1 MTLRLGM
8 TIDIEASQPITF
20 SPPRWLRNPHIQ
32 SIVSSTLPRKLLVK
46 RKAKTM
52 LSNTQQEII
61 QCSDNIRLLGE
72 YSHNAESNK
81 LLIMLHGWEGCI
93 ESNYMLSVSAH
104 MYSQGYSIFR
114 LNLRDHGN
122 SSHLNQQP
130 YNSARLEEIL
140 DAMEQIQYRHP
151 HHDNFLVGFSLGGN
165 FSLRVAVN
173 AHRRKCHFKK
183 IIAVCPVISPS
194 HTMHSLATGL
204 PLYHNHFVSL
214 WKNSLLKKL
223 KYFPEL
229 GYQENLKQL
238 STLQA
243 MNEYF
248 IPNLTDYDTLAAYYD
263 AYSVGGNYL
272 QELSIPT
279 HIVTSAD
286 DPVVLCEDLNLINSL
301 SSNLNVEITQYGGHC
316 AFIENMT
323 LDSWIDRRITQL
335 LQH

>member
-1 MTLRLGM
+1 MT
-8 TIDIEASQPITF
+8 TDTDTNQPILF
-20 SPPRWLRNPHIQ
+20 SPPRWLQNPHIQ

-52 LSNTQQEII
+52 LANTRQEII

-72 YSHNAESNK
+72 YSHNDTNDK

-114 LNLRDHGN
+114 LNLRDHGK
-122 SSHLNQQP
+122 SSHLNERP
-130 YNSARLEEIL
+130 YNSARLIEIL
-140 DAMEQIQYRHP
+140 DAMDEIQRRHP
-151 HHDNFLVGFSLGGN
+151 HHDNYLAGFSLGGN
-165 FSLRVAVN
+165 FSLRIAAN
-173 AHRRKCHFKK
+173 AHLRDYSFKK

-214 WKNSLLKKL
+214 WKKSLLNKL
-223 KYFPEL
+223 EHFPALDYE
-229 GYQENLKQL
+229 ENLKQL

-248 IPNLTDYDTLAAYYD
+248 IPNLTDYDTLPAYYD
-263 AYSVGGNYL
+263 AYSVSGNFL
-272 QELSIPT
+272 QGLSTDT
-279 HIVTSAD
+279 HIITSAD
-286 DPVVLCEDLNLINSL
+286 DPVVLCEDLDLIRSPC
-301 SSNLNVEITQYGGHC
+301 SNLKVEITQYGGHC
-316 AFIENMT
+316 AFIENIT
-323 LDSWIDRRITQL
+323 LDSWIDKRISQL
-335 LQH
+335 LQN

>member
-1 MTLRLGM
+1 MT
-8 TIDIEASQPITF
+8 TDTDTNQPITF
-20 SPPRWLRNPHIQ
+20 CPPRWLRNPHIQ

-52 LSNTQQEII
+52 LSNTRQEII

-72 YSHNAESNK
+72 YSHNNANDK

-104 MYSQGYSIFR
+104 MYSQGYSVFR

-122 SSHLNQQP
+122 SSHLNERP
-130 YNSARLEEIL
+130 YNSARLIEIL
-140 DAMEQIQYRHP
+140 DAMEEIQRRHP
-151 HHDNFLVGFSLGGN
+151 HLDNYLAGFSLGGN
-165 FSLRVAVN
+165 FSLRIAAN
-173 AHRRKCHFKK
+173 AYRRKCSFKK

-194 HTMHSLATGL
+194 HTMDSLATGL

-214 WKNSLLKKL
+214 WKNSLLNKL
-223 KYFPEL
+223 EHFPAL
-229 GYQENLKQL
+229 GYEENLKHL

-248 IPNLTDYDTLAAYYD
+248 IPNLTDYDTLPAYYD
-263 AYSVGGNYL
+263 AYSVAGNYL
-272 QELSIPT
+272 QHLSTPT
-279 HIVTSAD
+279 HIIASAD

-301 SSNLNVEITQYGGHC
+301 SSSLSVEITQYGGHC
-316 AFIENMT
+316 AFIENVT
-323 LDSWIDRRITQL
+323 LDSWIDRRISQL
-335 LQH
+335 LQN